1 MWRRRNPRPASQSS
15 QYCECRS
22 GRGAKIPPPAGG
34 RSIGGLRP
42 PFFTSRTPTRSVGC
56 GIARRMGKSRARH
69 VAVRSIITSPP
80 CAPSGARP
88 SPCRGGQIDSRS
100 RDAPAPEFL
109 QKPLQK
115 VSPQRGGGAPT
126 GAPSIGRTE
135 RMRQRAHRS
144 PLASRRSTAALA
156 RQLNATAQPRPRFT
170 RARGRRVLPAPSFA
184 LKRGTS
190 RTGRNAGRVD
200 ARTARERGYKPR
212 PREPHSPHRSA
223 VTGRRPSMGEIRKDV
238 TETVTNV
245 KRASLKRRRPH
256 AAAIP
261 SNGF

>member
-170 RARGRRVLPAPSFA
+170 RARGRRCYPRRHSRLSEAPRAPVVMPAGSMPGPPGS
-184 LKRGTS
+184 GVTS
-190 RTGRNAGRVD
+190 PARRNRTRPIARLSPVD
-200 ARTARERGYKPR
+200 ALRWARFAR
-212 PREPHSPHRSA
+212 
-223 VTGRRPSMGEIRKDV
+223 M
-238 TETVTNV
+238 
-245 KRASLKRRRPH
+245 
-256 AAAIP
+256 
-261 SNGF
+261 